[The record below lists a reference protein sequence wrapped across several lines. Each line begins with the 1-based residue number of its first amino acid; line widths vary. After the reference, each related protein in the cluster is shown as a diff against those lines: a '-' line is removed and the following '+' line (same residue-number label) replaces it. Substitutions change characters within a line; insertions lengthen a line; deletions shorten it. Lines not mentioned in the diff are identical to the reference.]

1 MTQLSTIKSTPPK
14 VSSPISLPLVAGFA
28 MGLLIFMLLPVAQWL
43 DALTSKHD
51 TSVDL
56 IELAPPPPP
65 MAVIEQHHEEKV
77 KQEDIKDLK
86 EAPPPPSLDMLE
98 LSLSTDL
105 SGIGTGDVMMPTFNV
120 GQDIEDMI
128 FDIKELD
135 EKPRPTVQAA
145 PQYPLDLRQAGI
157 NGEVVVQFIVDSK
170 GNVRNIRIVRSTNTG
185 FNEAVLRAVRNWK
198 FEPGKKN
205 GRKVN
210 TRVQQPIPFK
220 TN

>member
-1 MTQLSTIKSTPPK
+1 MNNSSVIKSTPPK
-14 VSSPISLPLVAGFA
+14 VATPVSLPALAGLV
-28 MGLLIFMLLPVAQWL
+28 MGLLIFLLLPVAQWL

-51 TSVDL
+51 TNVDL
-56 IELAPPPPP
+56 VELAPPPAPA
-65 MAVIEQHHEEKV
+65 AVIEQHHEEKV
-77 KQEDIKDLK
+77 EQQDIKDLK

-98 LSLSTDL
+98 LSLNADL
-105 SGIGTGDVMMPTFNV
+105 SGIGAGDVAMPTFNV

-135 EKPRPTVQAA
+135 ERPRPTVQTA

-157 NGEVVVQFIVDSK
+157 SGEVVIQFIVDSK
-170 GNVRNIRIVRSTNTG
+170 GNVRNIKIVKSTNTG
-185 FNEAVLRAVRNWK
+185 FNENVLRAVRNWK

-205 GRKVN
+205 GKKVN